1 MRFLDNGGTTDPTL
15 NLALEEYALLTLDLS
30 DSYLLFYVNRPSI
43 IIGKHQNTIEEIDA
57 DFVHAHDIAVVRRIS
72 GGGAVYHDLGNLSF
86 SFITH
91 YSPQRF
97 NNYAEFTG
105 PVVEALREL
114 GVPAERTGR
123 NDIVVEGRKVSGNA
137 QVVRGERMFSH
148 GTLLLDSNLDDVTRA
163 LKPKP
168 GKVESKGFKSIRSR
182 VANISEFLAAPLA
195 MDDFRA
201 ALLAHLF
208 PGGGPVP
215 VHEFSADDRR
225 RVEELAN
232 TKYRTWDWNYGE
244 SPPFNLQR
252 TQRFPSGEVD
262 VRLDVVDGII
272 KTVRVF
278 GDFFSSREIADLER
292 GLTGVRYRRD
302 DLAGAL
308 RTADGGSFVSG
319 VSESDLLSLIF

>member
-86 SFITH
+86 SFITR

-168 GKVESKGFKSIRSR
+168 GKVESKGIQSVRSR

>member
-1 MRFLDNGGTTDPTL
+1 MQFLDNDGTTDPTL

-86 SFITH
+86 SFITR

-168 GKVESKGFKSIRSR
+168 GKVESKGIQSVRSR

>member
-57 DFVHAHDIAVVRRIS
+57 DFVHQHDITVVRRIS

-86 SFITH
+86 SFITR
-91 YSPQRF
+91 YTPQRF

-137 QVVRGERMFSH
+137 QVVRGDRMFSH

-168 GKVESKGFKSIRSR
+168 GKVESKGIQSVRSR
-182 VANISEFLAAPLA
+182 VANISEFLGAPLP

-215 VHEFSADDRR
+215 SHEFSADDRR
-225 RVEELAN
+225 RVEDLAN
-232 TKYRTWDWNYGE
+232 AKYRTWDWNYGE
-244 SPPFNLQR
+244 SPPFNLPR
-252 TQRFPSGEVD
+252 TRRFPSGEID
-262 VRLDVVDGII
+262 VRLDVTDGIVRA
-272 KTVRVF
+272 VRVF

-292 GLTGVRYRRD
+292 GLTGVRYRRA
-302 DLAGAL
+302 DLADAL
-308 RTADGGSFVSG
+308 RTAEAGAFVSG

>member
-86 SFITH
+86 SFITR

-168 GKVESKGFKSIRSR
+168 GKVESKGIQSVRSR

-201 ALLAHLF
+201 ALLAHFF

>member
-86 SFITH
+86 SFITR

-168 GKVESKGFKSIRSR
+168 GKVESKGIQSVRSR

-319 VSESDLLSLIF
+319 VSASDLLSLIF

>member
-86 SFITH
+86 SFITR

-168 GKVESKGFKSIRSR
+168 GKVESKGIQSVRSR

-215 VHEFSADDRR
+215 VHEFSVDDRR

>member
-1 MRFLDNGGTTDPTL
+1 MRLLDNGGTTDPTL

-30 DSYLLFYVNRPSI
+30 DSYVLFYVNRPSI

-57 DFVHAHDIAVVRRIS
+57 DFVHERDIAVVRRIS

-86 SFITH
+86 SFITR
-91 YSPQRF
+91 YTPQRF

-105 PVVEALREL
+105 PVVEALRQL

-168 GKVESKGFKSIRSR
+168 GKVESKGIQSVRSR
-182 VANISEFLAAPLA
+182 VANISEFLPASLP

-201 ALLAHLF
+201 ALLRSLF

-215 VHEFSADDRR
+215 VHEFSADDRA
-225 RVEELAN
+225 RVEELAD

-252 TQRFPSGEVD
+252 ARRFPSGEVD
-262 VRLDVVDGII
+262 VRLFVEDGVI
-272 KTVRVF
+272 KSAKFF
-278 GDFFSSREIADLER
+278 GDFFSSRELADLER
-292 GLTGVRYRRD
+292 CLTGTRYRRD
-302 DLAGAL
+302 DLAEALGRCEAGA
-308 RTADGGSFVSG
+308 FVSG
-319 VSESDLLSLIF
+319 VSECDLLSLIY

>member
-86 SFITH
+86 SFITR

-168 GKVESKGFKSIRSR
+168 GKVESKGIQSVRSR

-244 SPPFNLQR
+244 SPSFNLQR

>member
-86 SFITH
+86 SFITR

-168 GKVESKGFKSIRSR
+168 GKVESKGIQSVRSR

-308 RTADGGSFVSG
+308 RTADGGSFVRG

>member
-57 DFVHAHDIAVVRRIS
+57 DFVHQHDITVVRRIS

-86 SFITH
+86 SFITR
-91 YSPQRF
+91 YTPQRF

-137 QVVRGERMFSH
+137 QVVRGDRMFSH
-148 GTLLLDSNLDDVTRA
+148 GTLLLDSNLDDVMRA

-168 GKVESKGFKSIRSR
+168 GKVESKGIQSVRSR
-182 VANISEFLAAPLA
+182 VANISEFLGAPLP

-215 VHEFSADDRR
+215 SHEFSADDRR
-225 RVEELAN
+225 RVEDLAN
-232 TKYRTWDWNYGE
+232 AKYRTWDWNYGE

-252 TQRFPSGEVD
+252 TRRFPSGEID
-262 VRLDVVDGII
+262 VRLDVTDGIVRA
-272 KTVRVF
+272 VRVF

-292 GLTGVRYRRD
+292 GLTGVRYRRA
-302 DLAGAL
+302 DLADAL
-308 RTADGGSFVSG
+308 RTAEAGAFVSG

>member
-1 MRFLDNGGTTDPTL
+1 MLFLDNGGSTDPAL
-15 NLALEEYALLTLDLS
+15 NLALEEHALLTLDLS

-57 DFVHAHDIAVVRRIS
+57 DFVHEHDITVVRRIS

-86 SFITH
+86 SFITR
-91 YSPQRF
+91 YTPQRF

-114 GVPAERTGR
+114 GVGAERTGR

-148 GTLLLDSNLDDVTRA
+148 GTLLLASNLDDVSRA

-168 GKVESKGFKSIRSR
+168 GKVESKGIQSVRSR
-182 VANISEFLAAPLA
+182 VANISEFLAAPLP

-215 VHEFSADDRR
+215 THELSGEDRR
-225 RVEELAN
+225 RVAALADS
-232 TKYRTWDWNYGE
+232 KYRTWDWNYGA

-252 TQRFPSGEVD
+252 ARRFPSGEVD
-262 VRLDVVDGII
+262 VRLFVEDGII
-272 KTVRVF
+272 TTIRFV
-278 GDFFSSREIADLER
+278 GDFFSSRGMPDLER
-292 GLTGVRYRRD
+292 CLTGVRYRRD
-302 DLAGAL
+302 DLAAALERAQAGA
-308 RTADGGSFVSG
+308 FVSG
-319 VSESDLLSLIF
+319 VSEYDLLSLIY

>member
-72 GGGAVYHDLGNLSF
+72 GGGAVYHDLGNLTF
-86 SFITH
+86 SFITR

-168 GKVESKGFKSIRSR
+168 GKVESKGIQSVRSR